1 MGHYDSDYE
10 HESRRRAAE
19 YRAALIREYE
29 KAREAF
35 IPSEA
40 SNQELE
46 LLAWALKHRTTL
58 LGLRQGLNGLRHLE

>member
-10 HESRRRAAE
+10 HEAQRRATE
-19 YRAALIREYE
+19 YRAVLIREYE
-29 KAREAF
+29 QARDAF
-35 IPSEA
+35 NPVEA

-58 LGLRQGLNGLRHLE
+58 LGLRQGLNGLRHLK